1 MGRVAATSVARIYT
15 DVNAKLGPS
24 WHEYGQFRITFSIQ
38 SRLRNLSLPD
48 NLQVQWGSQD
58 HYEIVRKVGR
68 GKYSE
73 VCPACTLC
81 HPSSLNRLPGLRGNQ
96 HSKRRKMHYQSTE
109 TGQEEENQ
117 TRDQNSAKS
126 RRRSEY
132 RRFARR
138 CAGSVVKDPQPYY
151 RIRQQRRLQGPLSSF
166 Q

>member
-24 WHEYGQFRITFSIQ
+24 WHEYGEFFSIQ
-38 SRLRNLSLPD
+38 SGLSNLSPPD

-73 VCPACTLC
+73 VCLDSTSCR
-81 HPSSLNRLPGLRGNQ
+81 PSSLNPLLGLRGNQ
-96 HSKRRKMHYQSTE
+96 HSKRRKMHHQSTE
-109 TGQEEENQ
+109 TSQEEENQ
-117 TRDQNSAKS
+117 TRDQNFAKS

-132 RRFARR
+132 RRIARR
-138 CAGSVVKDPQPYY
+138 CAGPVVKDPQPYY
-151 RIRQQRRLQGPLSSF
+151 RIRQQCRLQGALSSF